1 MKNNSGFTLY
11 ELMVVIGLIAILSAI
26 LIPNMLGWRGDAR
39 IRGAVLDLMGD
50 LNTAK
55 MTAVRENARVVVD
68 FDNDRYEIFI
78 DNGAGANAN
87 DWNRQA
93 DEVRLLNK
101 YLPDGV
107 RINLPATSLTNDRTR
122 FNNRGLPEN
131 TGSVVL
137 TDYSGN
143 SRQIQLSQLGRIE
156 LQ

>member
-1 MKNNSGFTLY
+1 MKNNSGFTLI
-11 ELMVVIGLIAILSAI
+11 EMMVVIGLIAILSAI
-26 LIPNMLGWRGDAR
+26 LIPNLLGWRGDAK

-50 LNTAK
+50 LNSAK
-55 MTAVRENARVVVD
+55 MTAVRENAGVVVD
-68 FDNDRYEIFI
+68 FENNRYEIFI
-78 DNGAGANAN
+78 DNGAGANTN
-87 DWNRQA
+87 NWNRDS

-101 YLPDGV
+101 SLPDGV
-107 RINLPATSLTNDRTR
+107 SVNLPATSLTGDQTR

-137 TDYSGN
+137 TDFSGN